1 MVAGGK
7 DLYQNVAKLV
17 EQNAKLLEK
26 IDIKDKTVAMSG
38 ASQGKK
44 ETVLEHFGIILS
56 GAVRGMLGGSA
67 EDQ

>member
-26 IDIKDKTVAMSG
+26 IDIKDKTRGWRCRWTTHSIYF
-38 ASQGKK
+38 ASVS
-44 ETVLEHFGIILS
+44 T
-56 GAVRGMLGGSA
+56 R
-67 EDQ
+67 